1 MKNVLISGGSSG
13 IGLELSRHFA
23 KNGYRLLWV
32 SKPIAELEAAKKM
45 LETEIPGVTIETL
58 AKDLTKPEACQ
69 EVFNWVKKNNHTLD
83 VLVNNAGFGT
93 YGYCSEI
100 PVNQELNMI
109 ELNVVSLY
117 KMTRLFLP
125 EMLEKNA
132 GTIINISS
140 TSSLQPVPRM
150 NTYASTK
157 AFVRHFTLG
166 IQEELRIKNSK
177 VKAIT
182 VIPAAIND
190 TPFQQKA
197 KMHKV
202 KTFKGLATTTAK
214 EVANDIWK
222 GFSKDKTVIV
232 SGWKMRALQRIR
244 FLMPNW
250 LQGYIV
256 RKETEIAS

>member
-32 SKPIAELEAAKKM
+32 AKPAAELDAAKKII
-45 LETEIPGVTIETL
+45 EAEISGVVIETL
-58 AKDLTKPEACQ
+58 AKDLTQPEACQ
-69 EVFNWVKKNNHTLD
+69 EVFDWVKKNDHSLD

-93 YGYCSEI
+93 YGFCNEV
-100 PVNQELNMI
+100 PVKQELNMI

-125 EMLEKNA
+125 EMLEKDA
-132 GTIINISS
+132 GTVINISS
-140 TSSLQPVPRM
+140 TSSLQPIPRM

-177 VKAIT
+177 VKALT

-202 KTFKGLATTTAK
+202 RTFKGLATTTAK
-214 EVANDIWK
+214 EVADDIWK
-222 GFSKDKTVIV
+222 GFSNGKTLIIT
-232 SGWKMRALQRIR
+232 GWKMRALQRIR
-244 FLMPNW
+244 FLMPKW
-250 LQGYIV
+250 LQDYII
-256 RKETEIAS
+256 RKETEITS